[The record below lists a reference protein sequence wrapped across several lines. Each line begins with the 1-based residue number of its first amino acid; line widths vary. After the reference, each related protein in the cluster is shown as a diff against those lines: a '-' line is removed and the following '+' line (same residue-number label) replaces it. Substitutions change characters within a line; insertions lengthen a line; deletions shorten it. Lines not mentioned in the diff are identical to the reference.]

1 MLALIVVCRSQ
12 ASRLHA
18 YGFDCGISSSRT
30 VSQVAPPHV
39 EAARFPPGSAGQ
51 FAHQKLSSGPAAM
64 QDELTSVMLLEPE
77 VLPVWTVFPCES
89 GFEAPPPASANSK

>member
-1 MLALIVVCRSQ
+1 
-12 ASRLHA
+12 
-18 YGFDCGISSSRT
+18 
-30 VSQVAPPHV
+30 
-39 EAARFPPGSAGQ
+39 
-51 FAHQKLSSGPAAM
+51 M